1 MGEIS
6 ENYRRLSADFAA
18 KVAAVPADGW
28 DARTPCEEWTVRDL
42 VKHVAETPSMFFG
55 LIDKKPPSVPD
66 DPSAGF
72 AAAKE
77 GMQAALDDPA
87 TAETEFDGFFGRT
100 TFEKAVDR
108 FVLFDLLVHG
118 WDLAKATG
126 QDTTIGDDDLGRLER
141 GAAQFGDAARA
152 PGVFGPEL
160 EAPAGADRQT
170 KLLAFLGRRA

>member
-1 MGEIS
+1 MTEIS
-6 ENYRRLSADFAA
+6 ENYRRLSDAFAA
-18 KVAAVPADGW
+18 KVAAVPAGGW
-28 DARTPCEEWTVRDL
+28 DAKTPCEEWTVRDL

-55 LIDKKPPSVPD
+55 LIEKEPPSVPD
-66 DPSAGF
+66 EPAAGF
-72 AAAKE
+72 AAAKD

-87 TAETEFDGFFGRT
+87 TAETEFDGFFGHT
-100 TFEKAVDR
+100 SFEKAVDR

-126 QDTTIGDDDLGRLER
+126 QDTSIGDEDLERLEQ

-160 EAPAGADRQT
+160 DVPADADRQT

>member
-1 MGEIS
+1 
-6 ENYRRLSADFAA
+6 
-18 KVAAVPADGW
+18 
-28 DARTPCEEWTVRDL
+28 VRDL

-55 LIDKKPPSVPD
+55 LIEKEPPALPD
-66 DPSAGF
+66 DPAAGF
-72 AAAKE
+72 AAAKA

-87 TAETEFDGFFGRT
+87 TAQTEFDGFFGRT

-126 QDTTIGDDDLGRLER
+126 QDASISAEDLERLEQ
-141 GAAQFGDAARA
+141 GAQQFGDAARA
-152 PGVFGPEL
+152 PGVFGPEIDV
-160 EAPAGADRQT
+160 PADADRQT

>member
-1 MGEIS
+1 MSEIS
-6 ENYRRLSADFAA
+6 ENYRRLSDDFAA
-18 KVAAVPADGW
+18 KVAAVPPDRW
-28 DARTPCEEWTVRDL
+28 DAATPCEQWTVRDL

-55 LIDKKPPSVPD
+55 LIEQEPPAVPD
-66 DPSAGF
+66 DPVTGF
-72 AAAKE
+72 AAAKA

-87 TAETEFDGFFGRT
+87 TAETEFDGFFGHT
-100 TFEKAVDR
+100 TFEKAVER

-126 QDTTIGDDDLGRLER
+126 QDATFSDEDLERLEQ

-160 EAPAGADRQT
+160 EVPDDADRQT